1 MKHDRWNIEP
11 AIFWPTILI
20 FAAVSVGLFVGGDTL
35 FTVLSSLLQ
44 TLTTR
49 LGWVYL
55 WIYIINFIFL
65 GWLAFSKYGSIKFG
79 APDEKPP
86 RMPGIRGASALSRT
100 WSSRSCGR

>member
-55 WIYIINFIFL
+55 
-65 GWLAFSKYGSIKFG
+65 
-79 APDEKPP
+79 
-86 RMPGIRGASALSRT
+86 
-100 WSSRSCGR
+100 